1 MEEPHFD
8 IQKLKRRDEAEWTRV
23 HDECADALFSFLM
36 RRTGNRREAAK
47 DLTQQAFLTAFKNIH
62 KYDDKRT
69 SFLAWLFGV
78 AKRDN
83 RYFGHESREIAMP
96 DVSLLR
102 EEGGDPQ
109 SGELSPREEVALLQ
123 EDEFLEAVL
132 GTMPEQQEMAL
143 RLRYLEDLSHKE
155 IGERLQLTEKGAEMT
170 VRRARRRLQ
179 EAFFDAY
186 PFLTTSPPLPQESIG

>member
-1 MEEPHFD
+1 MENPHFD
-8 IQKLKRRDEAEWTRV
+8 IKKLKRRDEAEWTRV
-23 HDECADALFSFLM
+23 HDECADAVFSFLM

-62 KYDDKRT
+62 KYDEKRAG
-69 SFLAWLFGV
+69 FLTWLLGI

-83 RYFGHESREIAMP
+83 YYFGHESWEIATLE
-96 DVSLLR
+96 VGLLN
-102 EEGGDPQ
+102 EESRGRQ
-109 SGELSPREEVALLQ
+109 SYELSPREEVSLLQ

-143 RLRYLEDLSHKE
+143 RLRYIEDLSHKE

-170 VRRARRRLQ
+170 VRRARRKLQ
-179 EAFFDAY
+179 EAFFNAY
-186 PFLTTSPPLPQESIG
+186 PFLATAPPHPQESIG